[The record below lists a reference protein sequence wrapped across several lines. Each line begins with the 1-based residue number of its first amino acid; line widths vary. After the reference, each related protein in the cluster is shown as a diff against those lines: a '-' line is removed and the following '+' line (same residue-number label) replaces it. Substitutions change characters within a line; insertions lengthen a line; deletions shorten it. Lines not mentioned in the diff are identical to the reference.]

1 MDKEWFIIV
10 GNQQE
15 GPYDLID
22 LKKDPRVTPDTLVW
36 KKGFKEWVPA
46 RLVAALTALFE
57 DETESQPLH
66 EKPKTKPLKTDL
78 GLEQVTV
85 AMHQDP
91 YQLLLWILLLLLVL
105 FYAFYQLNDN

>member
-10 GNQQE
+10 GDQRE
-15 GPYDLID
+15 GPYSLGD
-22 LKKDPRVTPDTLVW
+22 LKRDPRVTPDTLVW

-46 RLVAALTALFE
+46 RLVATLKPVFE
-57 DETESQPLH
+57 DEPDSQPLH
-66 EKPKTKPLKTDL
+66 QKPKIKPLKTDL
-78 GLEQVTV
+78 GPEQVTV

-105 FYAFYQLNDN
+105 FYAFYQLNN